1 MKLEFNN
8 TNLAYSKSMHNV
20 LSNINLHVDSEK
32 IAIVGSNG
40 SGKTT
45 IIKGIMGLA
54 ETTKGEIRLFGTEL
68 KNMRKMTGISCNLD
82 TIYRLLDLTVKKKVE
97 LYCLIDGIDPDR
109 VFKHIESYELTE
121 ILAKKTRELSTG
133 QNKAFCNIMALELGY
148 KLALLDEPFESLD
161 VRRRLMMV
169 SDLKNFQGSLMIN
182 THDFGTLKSLPN
194 WGRYLIIEGNLYG
207 KFSSSDINRL
217 YLTKGVVPSALT
229 TIRTSYG
236 TFCVTL
242 DSGDAPLSSST
253 DLVNSIQDVVQ

>member
-1 MKLEFNN
+1 MELEFKN
-8 TNLAYSKSMHNV
+8 TSLAYSKSMHDV
-20 LSNINLHVDSEK
+20 LSNINLCVNSEK

-45 IIKGIMGLA
+45 IIKGVIGLA

-68 KNMRKMTGISCNLD
+68 KNITGMIGISCNLD
-82 TIYRLLDLTVKKKVE
+82 TVYHLLDLTVKKKVE
-97 LYCLIDGIDPDR
+97 LYCLIGNIDPDK
-109 VFKHIESYELTE
+109 VFKHIENYDLTE
-121 ILAKKTRELSTG
+121 ILTKKTRELSTG

-161 VRRRLMMV
+161 VRRRLLMV
-169 SDLKNFQGSLMIN
+169 NDLNNFQGSLMIN

-194 WGRYLIIEGNLYG
+194 WGLYLIIEGKLYG
-207 KFSSSDINRL
+207 KFNSSDINRL
-217 YLTKGVVPSALT
+217 YLTKGEVPSALAN
-229 TIRTSYG
+229 IRTSYG

-242 DSGDAPLSSST
+242 DNGDTPLSSST